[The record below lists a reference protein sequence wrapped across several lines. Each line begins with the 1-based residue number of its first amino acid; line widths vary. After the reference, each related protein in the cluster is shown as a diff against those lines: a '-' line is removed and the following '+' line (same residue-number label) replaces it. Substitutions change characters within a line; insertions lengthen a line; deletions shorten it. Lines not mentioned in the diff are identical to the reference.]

1 MRQLTPLV
9 AAVALLIASPVL
21 AQQSGGSASPNTQN
35 SPSAQPGT
43 SNPNAQSQQRP
54 SGSGAAQNTQPAPA
68 AATAASGDAM
78 TVTAYY
84 KQNVYDQNNNKI
96 GQIVDLLMS
105 KDGKIDKV
113 VIGAGGFLGMGKHDV
128 MMPFSSVKMVKDSD
142 RDARNNRNTTTGRND
157 RNANANANNR
167 NDYRLVMDT
176 TKDALKN
183 APGVKYDRTAM
194 TWVPDD
200 SNRTSGGTTG
210 RKSTR

>member
-21 AQQSGGSASPNTQN
+21 AQSQSGTQSAPSAST
-35 SPSAQPGT
+35 SAPS
-43 SNPNAQSQQRP
+43 
-54 SGSGAAQNTQPAPA
+54 
-68 AATAASGDAM
+68 DAM

-113 VIGAGGFLGMGKHDV
+113 VVGAGGFLGMGKHDV
-128 MMPFSSVKMVKDSD
+128 MLPFSSVKMVKEQD
-142 RDARNNRNTTTGRND
+142 RTASNSTTGRND
-157 RNANANANNR
+157 KNARNANASNS
-167 NDYRLVMDT
+167 YRLTMDT

-183 APGVKYDRTAM
+183 SPGVKYDRTAM
-194 TWVPDD
+194 TWKPDD
-200 SNRTSGGTTG
+200 SSNANRNQGTTG
-210 RKSTR
+210 RKSNR

>member
-9 AAVALLIASPVL
+9 AAVALVIASPVL
-21 AQQSGGSASPNTQN
+21 AQQSG
-35 SPSAQPGT
+35 
-43 SNPNAQSQQRP
+43 
-54 SGSGAAQNTQPAPA
+54 SGAAQNTQAAPA
-68 AATAASGDAM
+68 ATTSAAGDAM

-84 KQNVYDQNNNKI
+84 KQNVYDQNNNKV

-128 MMPFSSVKMVKDSD
+128 MMPFSSVKMVKESD
-142 RDARNNRNTTTGRND
+142 RDARNNRNATTGRND

-194 TWVPDD
+194 TWVPDN
-200 SNRTSGGTTG
+200 SNNADRNRNQGTTG
-210 RKSTR
+210 RKSNR

>member
-21 AQQSGGSASPNTQN
+21 AQ
-35 SPSAQPGT
+35 
-43 SNPNAQSQQRP
+43 SQ
-54 SGSGAAQNTQPAPA
+54 SGSGASQNTQTAPGATTSA
-68 AATAASGDAM
+68 AGDEM

-128 MMPFSSVKMVKDSD
+128 MLPFSSVKMQKEAD
-142 RDARNNRNTTTGRND
+142 RTASNADRNTNGRKSDANRD
-157 RNANANANNR
+157 RNANNS
-167 NDYRLVMDT
+167 YRLTMDT
-176 TKDALKN
+176 SKDALKN
-183 APGVKYDRTAM
+183 SPGVKYDRTAM
-194 TWVPDD
+194 TWVPDNS
-200 SNRTSGGTTG
+200 SNSNQGTTG
-210 RKSTR
+210 RKSNR

>member
-21 AQQSGGSASPNTQN
+21 AQ
-35 SPSAQPGT
+35 
-43 SNPNAQSQQRP
+43 SQ
-54 SGSGAAQNTQPAPA
+54 SGSGASQNTQTAPGATTSA
-68 AATAASGDAM
+68 AGDEM

-128 MMPFSSVKMVKDSD
+128 MLPFSSVKMQTAPRRTPTAIPTAASQMPI
-142 RDARNNRNTTTGRND
+142 ATGTPTTAT
-157 RNANANANNR
+157 
-167 NDYRLVMDT
+167 V
-176 TKDALKN
+176 
-183 APGVKYDRTAM
+183 
-194 TWVPDD
+194 
-200 SNRTSGGTTG
+200 
-210 RKSTR
+210 